1 MLDRGRKFRL
11 VFWLFDLL
19 ESNYM
24 FRYGQVYL
32 SDFAVFWHVT
42 FPCFASSQS
51 YNYTL
56 QATILKGTTKIVIM
70 YIP

>member
-1 MLDRGRKFRL
+1 MLDKGGKFRL

-32 SDFAVFWHVT
+32 SDLAVFWHVT
-42 FPCFASSQS
+42 FPCFFSFSQS
-51 YNYTL
+51 YNYTE
-56 QATILKGTTKIVIM
+56 GTTKIEIM